1 MAKEKLTLH
10 VESLKLSE
18 EALNHLKLSG
28 IEQLEDFNTFNLKEL
43 KMLLGESFE
52 EIKAVLRRY
61 SLPRALENLNLSDE
75 TIAILK
81 AASIHDLPDFIDFD
95 RHTLYHLFE
104 GDELLKQE
112 INDLLSF
119 YGFDALKE
127 HVHDIEPVIEAESF
141 VETES
146 ALDMDLSE
154 RIHREVKPIRKG
166 YGSRTFSHFKIRL
179 ASPDEIRQWSYGE
192 VLTHE
197 TINYRTSKPEPGGL
211 FCERIF
217 GPTRDYQCACG
228 KKQSGNKG
236 QICQKCGIEIT
247 ESKVRRERMG
257 HIELEAPVVHTWYL
271 KNSPSRLAI
280 LLGIKAKALEEV
292 VYHASYIVTDP
303 GQAPLQKKQIL
314 SEQDFSMLSEEY
326 GGKFTALT
334 GAEAVK
340 KLLQEL
346 DLEKEVRVLRRKLK
360 TASKQ
365 KRDRIIKRLE
375 VVESFNNSDNKPE
388 WMVMDVIP
396 VIPPDL
402 RPMVALDGGRFATTD
417 LNDLYRR
424 ILNRNNRLKKQK
436 EQMAPRLITKNEKR
450 MLQESVDALF
460 DNAKRGKKAAVERNR
475 HLKSLSDMLRG
486 KQGRFRQNLLGKRV
500 DYSGRSVIIVG
511 PDLEMYQCG
520 IPREMAIILFKPFV
534 LRELQ
539 KQLGLDANS
548 KKNAN
553 SKYERMDDDVWAALE
568 KVVKEHPVLLN
579 RAPTLHRLGIQAF
592 EPKLIDGK
600 AIRLHPLVT
609 PAFNADFDGDQ
620 MAVHVPLSNEAQAEA
635 RLLMLASNNILN
647 PKDGKPVVTPS
658 QDMVLGN
665 YYLTIEEKAV
675 RPFGGYHAEEKQ
687 KEHAYKHRNEG
698 HFFCNFAEAEI
709 AYEHKE
715 IGLHTRIFVDPNSI
729 DQTFT
734 AEQRDKY
741 LLTTFGKMIFNRIL
755 PPTFPY
761 LNEPTVSN
769 LENKTPDKYFMPKG
783 THPKK
788 FLESVEV
795 PSPFKKKFLSQIIA
809 QIFKQLHISET
820 SKMLDR
826 LKDLGFKYSTV
837 AGITVSFADINV
849 YSKKHE
855 RIEKANNE
863 IAKVQEW
870 YDEGW
875 LTDQERKDLVIK
887 EWQVARDDIQV
898 GLMNEFDP
906 DNNIYM
912 MSDSGA
918 RGNASNFSQLAG
930 MRGLMNNPRGD
941 IIEVPVQASFREG
954 LTVSEFFIST
964 HGARKGSTDTALK
977 TAESGYL
984 TRRLVDVSQDVIV
997 VEDDCGTE
1005 RGVVMKSILEDDT
1018 KEIVPLYDRIIGRY
1032 VAKDVINP
1040 KTKEVI
1046 VPRNGLVTDEL
1057 GTEIIDAGI
1066 DAVEIRSNLTC
1077 NSDNGV
1083 CAKCYGRNLATNTP
1097 VEVGEAVGVVAAQS
1111 IGEPGTQLTMRTFHT
1126 GGVASASDITQG
1138 LPRIQ
1143 ELFEARNPKG
1153 KAVLSEIDG
1162 KVKSIDRQRGGSSI
1176 ITIVDAHDKEHKYTI
1191 DPNVESLVRKNS
1203 SVSAGQRLTLGSI
1216 NPKEL
1221 LRIVSTEAA
1230 ETYILEEVQKVYRA
1244 QGVEISDKHIE
1255 LIIRQMLRRI
1265 TIVTEG
1271 ETDLLPGTEV
1281 SVSEFKRENK
1291 KAFLAHKKPAVGR
1304 PILLGITRASL
1315 RSDSFLS
1322 AASFQETTRILT
1334 DAAIKGKVDELHGLK
1349 ENVIIG
1355 GLIPAGTGILR
1366 ESSFEFDRSNT
1377 YTEEPEEPYDY

>member
-18 EALNHLKLSG
+18 EALKALKLSG
-28 IEQLEDFNTFNLKEL
+28 IDQLEDFNTFNLKEL
-43 KMLLGESFE
+43 NMLLGESFE
-52 EIKAVLRRY
+52 EIKTILRRY
-61 SLPRALENLNLSDE
+61 ALPRNLENLNVSNE
-75 TIAILK
+75 IVQILR
-81 AASIHDLPDFIDFD
+81 AANIHDLKEFLEFD
-95 RHTLYHLFE
+95 RHALYHLFE
-104 GDELLKQE
+104 EDAILRQDVNNILEL
-112 INDLLSF
+112 
-119 YGFDALKE
+119 YGFDPLKE
-127 HVHDIEPVIEAESF
+127 HVHQVEAEVIPVDLKEAAS
-141 VETES
+141 
-146 ALDMDLSE
+146 DIDLSE
-154 RIHREVKPIRKG
+154 RIHRHVQPVRKG
-166 YGSRTFSHFKIRL
+166 YGSRTYSHLKIRL

-192 VLTHE
+192 VKTHE
-197 TINYRTSKPEPGGL
+197 TINYRTSKPEEGGL

-303 GQAPLQKKQIL
+303 GTAPLAKKQIL
-314 SEQDFSMLSEEY
+314 SEQDYSALTEEY
-326 GGKFTALT
+326 GSRFTALT

-346 DLEKEVRVLRRKLK
+346 DLDKEVKSLRKKLK
-360 TASKQ
+360 TSSKQ

-375 VVESFNNSDNKPE
+375 VVEAFNNSDNKPE

-450 MLQESVDALF
+450 MLQEAVDALF

-539 KQLGLDANS
+539 KLTGNDANA

-553 SKYERMDDDVWAALE
+553 SKYEKMDDDVWAALE
-568 KVVKEHPVLLN
+568 KVVREHPVLLN

-665 YYLTIEEKAV
+665 YYLTLEEKLNRV
-675 RPFGGYHAEEKQ
+675 FTGNRVEIRQAE
-687 KEHAYKHRNEG
+687 HNFKHRHEG
-698 HFFCNFAEAEI
+698 HFFMNYDEAYL
-709 AYEHKE
+709 AYQHHE
-715 IGLHTRIFVDPNSI
+715 IGLHTRIIVDPKSI
-729 DQTFT
+729 NQKFT
-734 AEQRDKY
+734 EEQKHRY
-741 LLTTFGKMIFNRIL
+741 LVTTLGKLIFNRIL

-761 LNEPTVSN
+761 LNEPTADN
-769 LENKTPDKYFMPKG
+769 LENKTPDKYFMNKGVNPKDI
-783 THPKK
+783 
-788 FLESVEV
+788 LEGMPI
-795 PSPFKKKFLSQIIA
+795 PSPFKKKFLAQIIA
-809 QIFKQLHISET
+809 QVFKELHISET

-855 RIEKANNE
+855 RIAQTNDSIEE
-863 IAKVQEW
+863 I
-870 YDEGW
+870 EGW
-875 LTDQERKDLVIK
+875 YEDGLLTDSERKDLVIK
-887 EWQVARDDIQV
+887 QWQEARNDIQK
-898 GLMNEFDP
+898 GLMEEFDK

-918 RGNASNFSQLAG
+918 RGNASNFAQLAG
-930 MRGLMNNPRGD
+930 MRGLMNNPKGE

-997 VEDDCGTE
+997 VDEDCGTE
-1005 RGVVMKSILEDDT
+1005 RGVVMQAIAEDK
-1018 KEIVPLYDRIIGRY
+1018 KEIVPLYDRIVGRY
-1032 VAKDVINP
+1032 ASRDVLHP
-1040 KTKEVI
+1040 KTKQVL
-1046 VPRNGLVTDEL
+1046 VKRNEL
-1057 GTEIIDAGI
+1057 ISEEIGQSIIKAEIEG
-1066 DAVEIRSNLTC
+1066 VEIRSNLTC
-1077 NSDNGV
+1077 NSENGV
-1083 CAKCYGRNLATNTP
+1083 CAKCYGRNLATNTR

-1153 KAVLSEIDG
+1153 KAVISEVDG
-1162 KVKSIDRQRGGSSI
+1162 KVKSIDRQRGGISI
-1176 ITIVDAHDKEHKYTI
+1176 ITISDQSDKEFKYTI
-1191 DPNVESLVRKNS
+1191 DPNVEAIVRKGAA
-1203 SVSAGQRLTLGSI
+1203 VKAGQRLTLGSI

-1221 LRIVSTEAA
+1221 LRVVSAEAA

-1255 LIIRQMLRRI
+1255 LIVRQMLRRI
-1265 TIVTEG
+1265 SIVTEG
-1271 ETDLLPGTEV
+1271 DTELLPGTEV
-1281 SVSEFKRENK
+1281 SVAEFKRANK
-1291 KAFLAHKKPAVGR
+1291 KVFREFKRPAVGR

-1334 DAAIKGKVDELHGLK
+1334 DAAIKGKTDELHGLK

-1366 ESSFEFDRSNT
+1366 ETLFEYDRSNT
-1377 YTEEPEEPYDY
+1377 YTEDEELDY